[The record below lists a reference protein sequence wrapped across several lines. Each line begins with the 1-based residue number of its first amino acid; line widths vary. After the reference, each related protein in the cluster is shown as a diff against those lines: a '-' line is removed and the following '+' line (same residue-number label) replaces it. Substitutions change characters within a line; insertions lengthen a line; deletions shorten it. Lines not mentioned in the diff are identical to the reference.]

1 MFDGIPT
8 EAAVEKKMLRGRKL
22 KMIQK
27 DLKKTGGLK
36 ILGATYPI
44 AKGDREGKEK
54 LNVKSKLAQKRSHP
68 LTNLER
74 VDMFAFSADYRT
86 AKPHPPKNN

>member
-8 EAAVEKKMLRGRKL
+8 EAAVETKLRGRKL
-22 KMIQK
+22 MMIEK
-27 DLKKTGGLK
+27 DLKKKGGLK
-36 ILGATYPI
+36 FLGATHPI
-44 AKGDREGKEK
+44 AKYDHEGKEK
-54 LNVKSKLAQKRSHP
+54 LNVKCEVAQKRSHP